1 MDDSL
6 SPYTSALSPSPCDS
20 AGRGPQSALLLD
32 LTSTNHELR
41 DTDLSFRSR
50 GVTKEVSDHAIRGEH
65 ILRACVFKAGQPQ
78 TWPTT
83 SSRMSAR
90 VLAQPAVFDATA
102 LSVLTIFDSGPL
114 LKLGAVLPAQ
124 VHSLLALFQTFQ
136 NGGLDDL
143 YACHDMHA
151 ATTEEYDTCLR
162 PKESAGSPTEIRVN
176 VSTSKLA
183 PPS

>member
-50 GVTKEVSDHAIRGEH
+50 GVTKE
-65 ILRACVFKAGQPQ
+65 

-90 VLAQPAVFDATA
+90 VPAQPAVFDATA

-143 YACHDMHA
+143 HACQDMHA

-162 PKESAGSPTEIRVN
+162 PKESAGSPT
-176 VSTSKLA
+176 VSLPFPS
-183 PPS
+183 PPLPNYFIYLLLWRH